1 LFSSVLFLTGCN
13 KDKEPTATIEN
24 QTSSSQD
31 AIGQL
36 NQTPIKQFPATA
48 DDAHDIAV
56 LDDYDRRF
64 TEMTIAWKSNLPK

>member
-1 LFSSVLFLTGCN
+1 MPTVKTTYVLAALFCSVLFLTGCN
-13 KDKEPTATIEN
+13 KDKEPTAATEN
-24 QTSSSQD
+24 QTNSSQD

-56 LDDYDRRF
+56 LDDYD
-64 TEMTIAWKSNLPK
+64 